1 VSLVTTHVLDTAEG
15 KPAAGISVR
24 LESAGAILAE
34 GRTDEDGRIRELGPD
49 RLEPGVYRL
58 VFDTGDH
65 LGPRGFFPEIVISF
79 RVLDGEAHH
88 HIPVLLSPFAYST
101 YRGS

>member
-1 VSLVTTHVLDTAEG
+1 VSLVTTHVLDTAAG
-15 KPAAGISVR
+15 RPAPGIRVR
-24 LESAGAILAE
+24 LEGGGTVLGE
-34 GRTDEDGRIRELGPD
+34 GRTDADGRVNDLGPD
-49 RLEPGVYRL
+49 RLDPGVYRL
-58 VFDTGDH
+58 VFDTESQ
-65 LGPRGFFPEIVISF
+65 LGPDGFFPEIVVSF